1 MPGLRVVMPSI
12 FCSPRDADAKAGE
25 AKWNVMDEPVEHAPE
40 QVFQHELAANHNGNT
55 FAAFVNDE
63 LQIGLCIR
71 FEKSAIPYLTQW
83 KSLASG
89 DFAMALEPTNCGFD
103 GRAGATEILKPF
115 EKHVNRIR
123 FQILDGE
130 DEIELLEHECR
141 EVVECTM

>member
-1 MPGLRVVMPSI
+1 M
-12 FCSPRDADAKAGE
+12 E
-25 AKWNVMDEPVEHAPE
+25 EPEEHAPE
-40 QVFQHELAANHNGNT
+40 QVFQHELAADRNGNT

-71 FEKSAIPYLTQW
+71 FEKSVIPYLTQW
-83 KSLASG
+83 KSLAAG

-130 DEIELLEHECR
+130 DEIELLERECR
-141 EVVECTM
+141 EVLECTM

>member
-1 MPGLRVVMPSI
+1 M
-12 FCSPRDADAKAGE
+12 
-25 AKWNVMDEPVEHAPE
+25 EHAPE
-40 QVFQHELAANHNGNT
+40 QVFQHELAADRNGNT

-71 FEKSAIPYLTQW
+71 FEKSVIPYLTQW
-83 KSLASG
+83 KSLAAG

-123 FQILDGE
+123 FQILDGK
-130 DEIELLEHECR
+130 DEIKQMEDECR
-141 EVVECTM
+141 EVLECTM

>member
-1 MPGLRVVMPSI
+1 M
-12 FCSPRDADAKAGE
+12 
-25 AKWNVMDEPVEHAPE
+25 
-40 QVFQHELAANHNGNT
+40 
-55 FAAFVNDE
+55 
-63 LQIGLCIR
+63 
-71 FEKSAIPYLTQW
+71 TQW

-103 GRAGATEILKPF
+103 GRAGATKILKPF

-141 EVVECTM
+141 EVLECTM

>member
-1 MPGLRVVMPSI
+1 MIKNIS
-12 FCSPRDADAKAGE
+12 F
-25 AKWNVMDEPVEHAPE
+25 
-40 QVFQHELAANHNGNT
+40 VFQKIWLKHRGLLCYLILCVLSSLGISVVAVW
-55 FAAFVNDE
+55 FPAFVNDE

-115 EKHVNRIR
+115 EKHINRIR
-123 FQILDGE
+123 FQILDGK

-141 EVVECTM
+141 EVLECTM